1 MNKVNFKGSV
11 MLNPTPVVLI
21 TSINKEGKTNVFTV
35 GWISTVCTKP
45 PVIAVGIRPERLS
58 YDYIKESE
66 ECVIN
71 LTTRDM
77 VKITDYCGVISGKR
91 EDKIAKLGLELNSG
105 VAIKT
110 PSLEISPVALEC
122 KLKSITP
129 LGTHDM
135 FLLDV
140 INVKV
145 NESLLDEKGKIH
157 FEKANLI
164 AYSHG
169 EYFGLDSEPL
179 GSFGYSI
186 RKNVNNKKQDS
197 KKPNNKKLDA
207 KKHDEKKSYSKKS
220 TNNKSD
226 GKKVKTKKTYSKKLD
241 SKKKKRKVKK

>member
-1 MNKVNFKGSV
+1 MNKINFKGSV
-11 MLNPTPVVLI
+11 MLNPTPVVLV
-21 TSINKEGKTNVFTV
+21 TSINKEGKTNVFTI
-35 GWISTVCTKP
+35 GWVSTVCTKP

-58 YDYIKESE
+58 YEYIKESE

-77 VKITDYCGVISGKR
+77 VKITDYCGVVSGKR
-91 EDKIAKLGLELNSG
+91 EDKISKLGLKLNSG
-105 VAIKT
+105 VAIDT

-145 NESLLDEKGKIH
+145 NE
-157 FEKANLI
+157 NLI

-169 EYFGLDSEPL
+169 EYFGLDSKPL

-186 RKNVNNKKQDS
+186 RKKTESRKGKNAKNKRQL
-197 KKPNNKKLDA
+197 KKLQ
-207 KKHDEKKSYSKKS
+207 KK
-220 TNNKSD
+220 
-226 GKKVKTKKTYSKKLD
+226 
-241 SKKKKRKVKK
+241 

>member
-105 VAIKT
+105 VAIET

-197 KKPNNKKLDA
+197 KKSNDKKSDS
-207 KKHDEKKSYSKKS
+207 KKHDENKSDSKKS
-220 TNNKSD
+220 TNKKSD